1 MTDPTPLSQ
10 IQTLSSRAI
19 QIAAENYSKSLD
31 YTDNSLLD
39 LEFLL
44 QQANQRYLFPDVG
57 KGLSE
62 TELRNASRIWGAY
75 LGEYMRRK
83 WGGEWI
89 ESGENF
95 DLIINGSRHSPI
107 EQVYHRITHGKQYDL
122 QEYLARI
129 ASEIASPR
137 RPSKRSVW
145 RKFTRAISGFWHS
158 SVIAKIITIAAPLI
172 ILCCFCVSL
181 PFVFPN
187 AFPTTTSPAASTP
200 SVVDTLT
207 AATTQA
213 PATQTFTA
221 LSIPSLS
228 ASLTPSFTFT
238 FTPSSPAS
246 PIPTKTPLPAPPL
259 LVHFIDVGQGN
270 SILIQAPY
278 GQTILIDGGD
288 TNTGIV
294 QYLKSLGVQRID
306 LMIATHPHADHIGGL
321 VQVLQSFPVS
331 KVVTNGELY
340 TTSVYEQFLD
350 AITAAKADYIELK
363 RGDVLS
369 QGGLDFHCLSPVT
382 PTNSDPNENS
392 LVLQFTYG
400 KTTFLLM
407 GDAGAATESDLLSSH
422 LLSKVDILKVGHHG
436 STSGTTPAFLN
447 VIKPDLA
454 IYSAGLNN
462 PFGHPAPQ
470 TIAALQA
477 VDATIYGT
485 DRNGTILVTADL
497 NGYTAKPA
505 RLTSTPTPTRAAT
518 VPVSFGLTISSVT
531 SPVSR
536 GSNVTLSAKTS
547 PGASC
552 TITVNYKS
560 GPSKA
565 SGLGPKTADSSGV
578 VSWTWK
584 VGSGTTLGTWP
595 ISVTCNGVTQTTT
608 FTVR

>member
-1 MTDPTPLSQ
+1 
-10 IQTLSSRAI
+10 
-19 QIAAENYSKSLD
+19 
-31 YTDNSLLD
+31 
-39 LEFLL
+39 
-44 QQANQRYLFPDVG
+44 
-57 KGLSE
+57 
-62 TELRNASRIWGAY
+62 
-75 LGEYMRRK
+75 
-83 WGGEWI
+83 
-89 ESGENF
+89 
-95 DLIINGSRHSPI
+95 
-107 EQVYHRITHGKQYDL
+107 
-122 QEYLARI
+122 
-129 ASEIASPR
+129 
-137 RPSKRSVW
+137 
-145 RKFTRAISGFWHS
+145 
-158 SVIAKIITIAAPLI
+158 
-172 ILCCFCVSL
+172 
-181 PFVFPN
+181 
-187 AFPTTTSPAASTP
+187 
-200 SVVDTLT
+200 
-207 AATTQA
+207 
-213 PATQTFTA
+213 
-221 LSIPSLS
+221 
-228 ASLTPSFTFT
+228 
-238 FTPSSPAS
+238 
-246 PIPTKTPLPAPPL
+246 
-259 LVHFIDVGQGN
+259 
-270 SILIQAPY
+270 
-278 GQTILIDGGD
+278 
-288 TNTGIV
+288 
-294 QYLKSLGVQRID
+294 
-306 LMIATHPHADHIGGL
+306 MIATHPHADHIGGL

-392 LVLQFTYG
+392 LVLQFTYS